1 MKYFCIVNM
10 KKDASREETIKLTYP
25 RIQFVNGLEEL
36 EKVVQPYDSVV
47 FDSILEL
54 DPLSRGNLDMIGKN
68 YKELIGK
75 EIDVLFDRSPN
86 CDSPFVMNYL
96 EELKAYY
103 TSKLDDDYLL
113 QMIIRMQVEAYINIR
128 DAAANMK
135 KFAQLSAT
143 RTNGKAYGR
152 PKGSKR
158 DSETAIKAKE
168 IILKNSKDFAGS
180 LSDDECIPLTGVSR
194 NTFYRYK
201 KQLKSEKR

>member
-1 MKYFCIVNM
+1 MKYFCKVNM

-25 RIQFVNGLEEL
+25 RIQFINGLEEL
-36 EKVVQPYDSVV
+36 EKVVQPFDSVV
-47 FDSILEL
+47 FDSVLEL
-54 DPLSRGNLDMIGKN
+54 DPLNSGNIDTIGKN

-75 EIDVLFDRSPN
+75 DIDVLFDRSPN
-86 CDSPFVMNYL
+86 CDSPFILNCI
-96 EELKAYY
+96 ETLKVND
-103 TSKLDDDYLL
+103 SKQDDDYLL
-113 QMIIRMQVEAYINIR
+113 QAVIKMHVEAYINIR

-143 RTNGKAYGR
+143 RANGKAYGR
-152 PKGSKR
+152 PKGSKS
-158 DSETAIKAKE
+158 DSPMAIKAKQ

-201 KQLKSEKR
+201 KQLKNEKR